1 MDGPD
6 SKLTFLPNEVCVM
19 IRYGRNR
26 HHQKRIDVLNVDD
39 MHASIYI
46 IVASLSSIH
55 HHHASD
61 RNKKVVYGYSGDD
74 TNITIGTAEILSPH
88 DAYHSSNR
96 PTLKPK
102 ERKDVDEMEKGR
114 RIGSK
119 PPTCEK
125 KCYGCEP
132 CEAIQVPTISSSP
145 HLSPHNANYKPEGW
159 RCHCTP

>member
-1 MDGPD
+1 MV
-6 SKLTFLPNEVCVM
+6 TVVM
-19 IRYGRNR
+19 IQIVSSVCATSRA
-26 HHQKRIDVLNVDD
+26 I
-39 MHASIYI
+39 ASKHVSFYP
-46 IVASLSSIH
+46 
-55 HHHASD
+55 
-61 RNKKVVYGYSGDD
+61 
-74 TNITIGTAEILSPH
+74 EILSPH